1 MDAGQLDRRVTLQ
14 RGVETD
20 DGFSTTLDWSS
31 PVEIATVWARLIPLT
46 STERASAAQTEAFQK
61 ANWEIRKDS
70 SWADL
75 NAKDRLLDPDS
86 RVFNIVNVTE
96 PRRGY
101 LFVESVSAADG

>member
-14 RGVETD
+14 RQGAETD
-20 DGFSTTLDWSS
+20 DGFSTQPGAWAEL
-31 PVEIATVWARLIPLT
+31 ATVWARLIPLT

-75 NAKDRLLDPDS
+75 NANDRLLDPDS

-101 LFVESVSAADG
+101 LFVESVSAGDG